1 MVFSSISF
9 IYIFLPVFLLVYY
22 LVPAGLRNAVLFL
35 GSLAFYTVGSIDNP
49 EHIAIFVIFLIVNWR
64 IGIKLDARP
73 HANNRKR
80 RAWLTVGLILD
91 IGNLFYFKYM
101 GFAADQ
107 FGIALSEIVLPI
119 GISFYTFQAMSY
131 LLDIYRGSCRPA
143 FNIIDFGAYLAMFP
157 QLIAGPIVTY
167 PTVAEALKQHSRPKE
182 HFISGAEIFI
192 FGLASKVL
200 LANQIA
206 GLWRQCVNIG
216 FESIT
221 VLMAWMGIFAYSFQL
236 YFDFC
241 GYSLM
246 AIGLG
251 KMLGFD
257 FPENFRDPYMSV
269 SMTEFWRRWHIT
281 LGSWFRD
288 YVYIPLG
295 GSRKGKARTWL
306 NLFIVWML
314 TGIWHGAGYNFLLWG
329 FALFVL
335 ISIEKLGVKDFFDRH
350 KWLGHIYMF
359 FAIPL
364 SWALFVNTDFS
375 RLILFFSRLVGRGE
389 TIAVFTEDYIKY
401 GRQYGLLLFL
411 CFIFSTD
418 LPRKIKKKIE
428 GTLPYYLII
437 LVLFWA
443 VAWCLYKGMDDPFLY
458 FQF

>member
-9 IYIFLPVFLLVYY
+9 IYIFLPLFLSAYF
-22 LVPAGLRNAVLFL
+22 LVPARFKNAVLFV
-35 GSLAFYTVGSIDNP
+35 GSVAFYTVGSIENP
-49 EHIAIFVIFLIVNWR
+49 WHILVFITCIIINWR
-64 IGIKLDARP
+64 IGLKLDKRP
-73 HANNRKR
+73 HANSRERKG
-80 RAWLTVGLILD
+80 WLIAGLVLNIA
-91 IGNLFYFKYM
+91 NLFCFKYL
-101 GFAADQ
+101 GFAAGQ
-107 FGIALSEIVLPI
+107 LGFSLNEIVLPI
-119 GISFYTFQAMSY
+119 GISFYTFQAVSY
-131 LLDIYRGSCRPA
+131 LIDVYRGLCRPA
-143 FNIIDFGAYLAMFP
+143 VHLIDFGAYLAMFP

-167 PTVAEALKQHSRPKE
+167 PTVSKALKEDRRTKE
-182 HFISGAEIFI
+182 NFFAGMEIFI

-221 VLMAWMGIFAYSFQL
+221 VPMAWMGIFGYSFQL

-246 AIGLG
+246 AVGLG
-251 KMLGFD
+251 KILGFD

-281 LGSWFRD
+281 LGSWFRE

-295 GSRKGKARTWL
+295 GSRKGKGRTWL

-314 TGIWHGAGYNFLLWG
+314 TGTWHGAGYNFILWG
-329 FALFVL
+329 FALFVI
-335 ISIEKLGVKDFFDRH
+335 ISIEKLGLKDFMDRH
-350 KWLGHIYMF
+350 KWIGHIYMF

-375 RLILFFSRLVGRGE
+375 RLTLFFQRLVGCGQ
-389 TIAVFTEDYIKY
+389 TVAVYAEDYVKY
-401 GRQYGLLLFL
+401 GKQYGMFIFL
-411 CFIFSTD
+411 CFIFCTD
-418 LPRKIKKKIE
+418 LPRKVKKKIE
-428 GTLPYYLII
+428 GTLSYYLII